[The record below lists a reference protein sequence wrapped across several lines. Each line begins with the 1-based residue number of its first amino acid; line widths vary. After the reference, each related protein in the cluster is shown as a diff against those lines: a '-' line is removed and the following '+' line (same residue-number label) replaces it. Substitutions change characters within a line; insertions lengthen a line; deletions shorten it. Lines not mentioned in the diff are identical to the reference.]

1 MANIPVKWVQSSMR
15 GAPIINGVA
24 GSLIGALRTFLIT
37 GFAPTAA
44 VSATALDG
52 IATIMLPSGQSFEE
66 HAVVLIAGATIPE
79 FNGEARVLSAA
90 SDRITVATSAAN
102 GPLAGSI
109 TVRYAP
115 VGGWEEVF
123 SKTNVS
129 VFRSTNPAGSRF
141 FLRVDDTGAAV
152 ARVVAYES
160 MSDVDTGS
168 NPFPAAAQASG
179 GGYWHK
185 SGAASAIAVRWRMFA
200 DTRMLYVALASG
212 SYQND
217 VFTAAPLR
225 GFGDPI
231 ARSQSGDVWSALISV
246 APAGNTSNS
255 GMLESAV
262 LSAGVS
268 GIFCARS
275 ITGLGG
281 SVQCNPKAYTG
292 GAGEISG
299 GSTYLGAGPSDV
311 DGEIKLSS
319 LFVVEA
325 RTGAG
330 PRADVP
336 GVQFVP
342 QSGVFAQIQD
352 GTIIAGSGP
361 FAGMRLMAVATG
373 TNQGTTPV
381 GIYFVNIT
389 GPWRAS

>member
-1 MANIPVKWVQSSMR
+1 MANIPVKWAHNGMR
-15 GAPIINGVA
+15 GAPVINGVA
-24 GSLIGALRTFLIT
+24 GALISALRTFLIT

-44 VSATALDG
+44 VSATVLDG
-52 IATIMLPSGQSFEE
+52 VATIMLPSGQSFEE
-66 HAVVLIAGATIPE
+66 HAVVLIAGAATPE

-102 GPLAGSI
+102 GAVAGSI

-129 VFRSTNPAGSRF
+129 VFRSTNLTGSRF
-141 FLRVDDTGAAV
+141 YLRVDDTGTTF
-152 ARVVAYES
+152 ARVVGYES
-160 MSDVDTGS
+160 MSDVDTGT
-168 NPFPAAAQASG
+168 NPFPTAAQASG

-185 SGAASAIAVRWRMFA
+185 SGAANATAVRWKMFA
-200 DTRMLYVALASG
+200 DTKMLYLALASG
-212 SYQND
+212 SYQSD
-217 VFTAAPLR
+217 SLHAAPLR

-231 ARSQSGDVWSALISV
+231 VKSQTGDVWGALISV
-246 APAGNTSNS
+246 APATSTANS
-255 GMLESAV
+255 GMLDSAV
-262 LSAGVS
+262 LSSGSS
-268 GIFCARS
+268 GIFCPRA
-275 ITGLGG
+275 IAGLGG
-281 SVQCNPKAYTG
+281 AVQCNPKSYTG

-299 GSTYLGAGPSDV
+299 ASSFLGAGPSDV
-311 DGEIKLSS
+311 DGEIKLAS
-319 LFVVEA
+319 LFVIEG

-330 PRADVP
+330 PRADLP

-342 QSGVFAQIQD
+342 QSGMFAQIQD

-373 TNQGTTPV
+373 TNQGSTPA

-389 GPWRAS
+389 GPWRVS

>member
-1 MANIPVKWVQSSMR
+1 MANIPVKWARSDMR
-15 GAPIINGVA
+15 GAPVISGTV

-66 HAVVLIAGATIPE
+66 HGVVLLAGAATPG
-79 FNGEARVLSAA
+79 FNGEERVLTTA
-90 SDRITVATSAAN
+90 SDRITVATTAAN
-102 GPLAGSI
+102 GPIAGSI

-129 VFRSTNPAGSRF
+129 VFRSTNLTGSRF
-141 FLRVDDTGAAV
+141 CLRVDDTGTTF
-152 ARVVAYES
+152 ARVVGYES
-160 MSDVDTGS
+160 MSDVDTGI
-168 NPFPAAAQASG
+168 NPFPTAAQMSG

-185 SGAASAIAVRWRMFA
+185 SSAANATAVRWKMFA
-200 DTRMLYVALASG
+200 DIRMLYLAVASNSG
-212 SYQND
+212 MSDAYH
-217 VFTAAPLR
+217 AAPLR

-231 ARSQSGDVWSALISV
+231 VRSQSGDVWGALVSV
-246 APAGNTSNS
+246 APSGNTSNS
-255 GMLESAV
+255 GMLDSAV
-262 LSAGVS
+262 QSSSG
-268 GIFCARS
+268 GIFCARAIS
-275 ITGLGG
+275 GLGG
-281 SVQCNPKAYTG
+281 SIQCNPRAYTG
-292 GAGEISG
+292 GAGEVSG
-299 GSTYLGAGPSDV
+299 ASSYLGAGPSDV
-311 DGEIKLSS
+311 DGEIKLSG
-319 LFVVEA
+319 LFVFESRA
-325 RTGAG
+325 GAG

-342 QSGVFAQIQD
+342 QSGVFAQISD

-373 TNQGTTPV
+373 TNQGSAPV

-389 GPWRAS
+389 GPWRVS